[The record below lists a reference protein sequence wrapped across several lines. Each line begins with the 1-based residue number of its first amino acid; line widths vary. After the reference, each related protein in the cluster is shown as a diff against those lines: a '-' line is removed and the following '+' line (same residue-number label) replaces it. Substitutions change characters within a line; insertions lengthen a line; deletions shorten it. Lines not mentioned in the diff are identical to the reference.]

1 MNENNK
7 LTGAHEDQIAKTREF
22 IQELSRVQDLYYETL
37 KTELNFLSAKGEEFL
52 FDYIFNSG
60 EEITF
65 EEYLDKF
72 NVTDIYKP

>member
-1 MNENNK
+1 MKENNK

-22 IQELSRVQDLYYETL
+22 IQELGRVQDLYYETL

-60 EEITF
+60 EETTF